1 MTTNKRI
8 LPALVVSLFA
18 AGSTS
23 ALAVPFTNVYS
34 FGDSL
39 SDVGYYRPILRA
51 AGLPDAIVSQI
62 GSFTTNPDPIWVEL
76 VAQFYGVPANASNVS
91 GGTMYAQGGARVVG
105 DSPDTP
111 TGAAQRSAATQVT
124 EFLSGHG
131 GTADPNALYTMWIG
145 ANDLLQNSALLSAGQ
160 ITVAQFQTN
169 LQAAATAEIGQVG
182 RLAAAGAKYIVV
194 VGLPDVGKTP
204 SAQAGGPVAAAGAT
218 QAAAGYNTVL
228 WAGLAQSG
236 LRVIPVDSFS
246 LLNEVIANPA
256 AYGITNTT
264 SPACGVS
271 PLTGS
276 SSSLYCL
283 PNSLVAPNANNT
295 YVFADSIHPTG
306 ASGRIFAGF
315 IEGMIEGPYNYSQL
329 AEAALRTRTL
339 HVQGVSDGLNNGFK
353 AELGAP
359 TVFVSGGGGHFD
371 VDTSPGNAG
380 ITNRN
385 EAYTVGVTVRASD
398 AVTVGAAF
406 GQTRDRGRFGMDM
419 GGFNTRDNNYSL
431 FAGLQ
436 MHGFYANGVAT
447 MANLKYSE
455 INRNIFLGPAV
466 RTANAST
473 SGSNASF
480 FFEGGYDFALGRFL
494 IGPVVGA
501 TSQDIEVSGFDEANA
516 GSANLRIFNQKRRS
530 TVWSGGLRASTNVA
544 GWTPWI
550 RWTADKETEDD
561 PRFVTAMPLSLAATG
576 NQYDIPAWASDSSY
590 STFSAGVRGWIA
602 RNVGLGV
609 SYYKVSGRSGSDEWG
624 AGAVLSLKF

>member
-246 LLNEVIANPA
+246 LLN
-256 AYGITNTT
+256 
-264 SPACGVS
+264 
-271 PLTGS
+271 
-276 SSSLYCL
+276 
-283 PNSLVAPNANNT
+283 
-295 YVFADSIHPTG
+295 
-306 ASGRIFAGF
+306 
-315 IEGMIEGPYNYSQL
+315 
-329 AEAALRTRTL
+329 
-339 HVQGVSDGLNNGFK
+339 
-353 AELGAP
+353 
-359 TVFVSGGGGHFD
+359 
-371 VDTSPGNAG
+371 
-380 ITNRN
+380 
-385 EAYTVGVTVRASD
+385 
-398 AVTVGAAF
+398 
-406 GQTRDRGRFGMDM
+406 
-419 GGFNTRDNNYSL
+419 
-431 FAGLQ
+431 
-436 MHGFYANGVAT
+436 
-447 MANLKYSE
+447 
-455 INRNIFLGPAV
+455 
-466 RTANAST
+466 
-473 SGSNASF
+473 
-480 FFEGGYDFALGRFL
+480 
-494 IGPVVGA
+494 
-501 TSQDIEVSGFDEANA
+501 
-516 GSANLRIFNQKRRS
+516 
-530 TVWSGGLRASTNVA
+530 
-544 GWTPWI
+544 
-550 RWTADKETEDD
+550 
-561 PRFVTAMPLSLAATG
+561 
-576 NQYDIPAWASDSSY
+576 
-590 STFSAGVRGWIA
+590 
-602 RNVGLGV
+602 
-609 SYYKVSGRSGSDEWG
+609 
-624 AGAVLSLKF
+624 